1 MNTIS
6 VPLSTVWAFQPQIIN
21 GIRVDGIVNGRPV
34 IVRRSRYNGV
44 VPAIGSTFKST
55 YGTAQVVGYV
65 DGALKVRIIDF
76 DKDFEFETLDIENPD
91 ILDAEES
98 VERLARCANAEIESV
113 ASDIRRLY
121 KTLDGNVSKEG
132 ERLISN
138 LGWFDDN
145 EYKCHLSDRYEL
157 LTRDTEILVD
167 YVYSYLVE
175 KETPIER
182 AERIKRE
189 REQAKKLADE
199 LLGDDGAIENI
210 PADVLAEMAMEFGEL

>member
-6 VPLSTVWAFQPQIIN
+6 VPLSVVNALQPQVIN
-21 GIRVDGIVNGRPV
+21 GIAVDGIINGRPV
-34 IVRRSRYNGV
+34 TIRRNRFNGV

-55 YGTAQVVGYV
+55 YGTAEVVGYV
-65 DGALKVRIIDF
+65 DGALKVAIIEF
-76 DKDFEFETLDIENPD
+76 DKDFEFETLDTENPD
-91 ILDAEES
+91 ILDAEEC
-98 VERLARCANAEIESV
+98 VERLARCANAEIDSV

-121 KTLDGNVSKEG
+121 KTLDDNVSKEG
-132 ERLISN
+132 ERLIAS
-138 LGWFDDN
+138 LGWFDYN
-145 EYKCHLSDRYEL
+145 EYKCHQSDKYEL
-157 LTRDTEILVD
+157 LTQDTEILVD

-199 LLGDDGAIENI
+199 LLGDDGSIENI

>member
-132 ERLISN
+132 ERLISH

>member
-1 MNTIS
+1 M
-6 VPLSTVWAFQPQIIN
+6 
-21 GIRVDGIVNGRPV
+21 
-34 IVRRSRYNGV
+34 
-44 VPAIGSTFKST
+44 
-55 YGTAQVVGYV
+55 VGYV
-65 DGALKVRIIDF
+65 EHALKVRIIDF
-76 DKDFEFETLDIENPD
+76 DKDFEFETLDTENPD
-91 ILDAEES
+91 ILDAQES
-98 VERLARCANAEIESV
+98 VERLAHCANLGIESL

-138 LGWFDDN
+138 LDWFAPN
-145 EYKCHLSDRYEL
+145 EYKCHLSDKYEML
-157 LTRDTEILVD
+157 SDDTEVICD

-182 AERIKRE
+182 AERIRKE
-189 REQAKKLADE
+189 REQAKALADE

>member
-6 VPLSTVWAFQPQIIN
+6 VPLSTVWSFRPSIIN
-21 GIRVDGIVNGRPV
+21 GIRVDGTVDGRPV
-34 IVRRSRYNGV
+34 TIRRNRFNGL
-44 VPAIGSTFKST
+44 VPAIGATFKST

-65 DGALKVRIIDF
+65 EGALKVRIIEF
-76 DKDFEFETLDIENPD
+76 DEDYEFITADETD
-91 ILDAEES
+91 ILTAEEC
-98 VERLARCANAEIESV
+98 VERLARCANGDIESL

-121 KTLDGNVSKEG
+121 ITLDGNVTKEG
-132 ERLISN
+132 ERLIAN
-138 LGWFDDN
+138 LGSFAPN
-145 EYKCHLSDRYEL
+145 EYRCNLSDAYEL
-157 LTRDTEILVD
+157 LSADTEVLVD
-167 YVYSYLVE
+167 YVYSHLVQ

-189 REQAKKLADE
+189 QEKAQALADE

>member
-6 VPLSTVWAFQPQIIN
+6 VPLSTVWALQPQVIN
-21 GIRVDGIVNGRPV
+21 GIAVDGIINGRPV
-34 IVRRSRYNGV
+34 TVRRSRYNGV
-44 VPAIGSTFKST
+44 VPAIGQTFLTS
-55 YGTAQVVGYV
+55 YGTARVVGYV
-65 DGALKVRIIDF
+65 EGALKVRIIDF

-91 ILDAEES
+91 ILDAQES

-132 ERLISN
+132 ERLIAS
-138 LGWFDDN
+138 LDWFDDN
-145 EYKCHLSDRYEL
+145 EYKCHLSDKYEL
-157 LTRDTEILVD
+157 LTRDTEVICD

>member
-6 VPLSTVWAFQPQIIN
+6 VPLSTVWAFQPQVIN
-21 GIRVDGIVNGRPV
+21 GIAVDGIINGRPV
-34 IVRRSRYNGV
+34 TIRRNRFNGV
-44 VPAIGSTFKST
+44 VPAIGQTFYTS
-55 YGTAQVVGYV
+55 YGTARVVGYV
-65 DGALKVRIIDF
+65 EGALKVRIIDF

-91 ILDAEES
+91 ILDAQEC

-132 ERLISN
+132 ERLIAS
-138 LGWFDDN
+138 LDWFDDN
-145 EYKCHLSDRYEL
+145 EYKCHLSDKYEL
-157 LTRDTEILVD
+157 LTRDTEVICD

-182 AERIKRE
+182 AERIRKE
-189 REQAKKLADE
+189 REQAKALADE

>member
-1 MNTIS
+1 MNSIS
-6 VPLSTVWAFQPQIIN
+6 VPLSVVNALQPQVIN
-21 GIRVDGIVNGRPV
+21 GIAVDGIINGRPV
-34 IVRRSRYNGV
+34 TVRRSRYNGV
-44 VPAIGSTFKST
+44 VPAIGQTFSTS
-55 YGTAQVVGYV
+55 YGTARVVGYV
-65 DGALKVRIIDF
+65 EGALKVAIIDF

-91 ILDAEES
+91 ILDAQES

-132 ERLISN
+132 ERLIAS
-138 LGWFDDN
+138 LDWFDDN
-145 EYKCHLSDRYEL
+145 EYKCHLSDKYAL
-157 LTRDTEILVD
+157 LTQDTEVICD

>member
-6 VPLSTVWAFQPQIIN
+6 LPLSTVWSLRPSIIN
-21 GIRVDGIVNGRPV
+21 GIQVDGIVNGRPV
-34 IVRRSRYNGV
+34 TIRRNRYNGV
-44 VPAIGSTFKST
+44 VPAIGQTFKSS
-55 YGTAQVVGYV
+55 YGTAQVVGSV
-65 DGALKVRIIDF
+65 DGALQVAIIDF
-76 DKDFEFETLDIENPD
+76 DEDYEFETLDIENPD
-91 ILDAEES
+91 ILTAEEC
-98 VERLARCANAEIESV
+98 VARLARCANGDIESV

-121 KTLDGNVSKEG
+121 KTVEGNVSKEG
-132 ERLISN
+132 ERLIAS

-145 EYKCHLSDRYEL
+145 EYKCHLSDKYEM
-157 LTRDTEILVD
+157 LTRDTEVLVD

>member
-6 VPLSTVWAFQPQIIN
+6 LPLSTVWSLRPSIIN
-21 GIRVDGIVNGRPV
+21 GIQVDGIVNGRPV
-34 IVRRSRYNGV
+34 TIRRNRYNGV
-44 VPAIGSTFKST
+44 VPAIGQTFKSS

-65 DGALKVRIIDF
+65 DGALKVAIIDF
-76 DKDFEFETLDIENPD
+76 DEDYEFETLDIENPD
-91 ILDAEES
+91 ILTAEEC
-98 VERLARCANAEIESV
+98 VERLARCANGDIESV

-121 KTLDGNVSKEG
+121 KTVEGNVSKEG
-132 ERLISN
+132 ERLIAS

-145 EYKCHLSDRYEL
+145 EYKCHLSDKYEM
-157 LTRDTEILVD
+157 LTRDTEVLVD

>member
-6 VPLSTVWAFQPQIIN
+6 LPLSIVNTLQPTVIN
-21 GIRVDGIVNGRPV
+21 GIACDGIVDGRPV
-34 IVRRSRYNGV
+34 TVRRNRFNGV
-44 VPAIGSTFKST
+44 VPAIGQTFKST
-55 YGTAQVVGYV
+55 YGIARVVGYV
-65 DGALKVRIIDF
+65 EGALKARVIDF
-76 DKDFEFETLDIENPD
+76 DEDYEFETKDIENPD
-91 ILDAEES
+91 ILTAEEC
-98 VERLARCANAEIESV
+98 VERLARCANMDIESL

-121 KTLDGNVSKEG
+121 TTLDGNVTKEG

-145 EYKCHLSDRYEL
+145 EYKCHLSDKYEL
-157 LTRDTEILVD
+157 LSADTEVLVD
-167 YVYSYLVE
+167 YVYSHLVQ

-189 REQAKKLADE
+189 QEQAKALADE
-199 LLGDDGAIENI
+199 LLGDDGSIENI